1 VDLWSL
7 RRVVRELIRT
17 TGFDHRP
24 KVDTD
29 DALL

>member
-1 VDLWSL
+1 
-7 RRVVRELIRT
+7 VVRELIRT